1 MKLFI
6 SQPMKNKSAEEILKE
21 REQIIIHCKEMY
33 GDDLE
38 VIESYFEQE
47 PESKNPALYNLGK
60 SLILLADADV
70 AYFAKGWENA
80 RGCKIENTC
89 AIEYGIEVVEDYRK

>member
-6 SQPMKNKSAEEILKE
+6 SQPMNGKSVGEILKE
-21 REQIIIHCKEMY
+21 REKIIAHCKEMY
-33 GDDLE
+33 GDNTE

-60 SLILLADADV
+60 SLILLADADL
-70 AYFAKGWENA
+70 AYFAKGWENF

-89 AIEYGIEVVEDYRK
+89 AIEYGIEVIEDYRK